1 MEMLTITVA
10 ITVLTAGWLYQSL
23 QMRRL
28 SQRFDIQAQLLTEIA
43 DLIADTAVAEDD
55 GPHLRLVQGSGG
67 FDLAALE
74 ALILR
79 LHMCHHRRS
88 PGERRTG
95 SGR

>member
-1 MEMLTITVA
+1 MLTITVA
-10 ITVLTAGWLYQSL
+10 ITVSTAGWLYQCL

-28 SQRFDIQAQLLTEIA
+28 SKRFDIQAQLFAELA
-43 DLIADTAVAEDD
+43 DLIADGDTLDDD

-74 ALILR
+74 AFILR
-79 LHMCHHRRS
+79 LHMCHHRR
-88 PGERRTG
+88 PLGERRTG

>member
-1 MEMLTITVA
+1 MLTITVA
-10 ITVLTAGWLYQSL
+10 ITVSTAGWLYNCYN
-23 QMRRL
+23 MRKL

-43 DLIADTAVAEDD
+43 DLITDQATLDDD
-55 GPHLRLVQGSGG
+55 GPHLRLVQGGGG

-74 ALILR
+74 AFLLR

-88 PGERRTG
+88 SSERRYA

>member
-1 MEMLTITVA
+1 MLAITVA
-10 ITVLTAGWLYQSL
+10 ITVSTAGWLYQCL

-43 DLIADTAVAEDD
+43 DLITDTAVAEDD
-55 GPHLRLVQGSGG
+55 GPHLRLVSGSGG

-74 ALILR
+74 AFLLR
-79 LHMCHHRRS
+79 LHMCHHRRPPS
-88 PGERRTG
+88 ERRYA